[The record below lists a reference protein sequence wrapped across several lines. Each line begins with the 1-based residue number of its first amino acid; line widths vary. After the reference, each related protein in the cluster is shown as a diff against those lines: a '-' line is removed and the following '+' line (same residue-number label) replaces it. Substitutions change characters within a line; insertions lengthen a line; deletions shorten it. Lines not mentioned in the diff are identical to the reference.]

1 MKVLVIGPGGRE
13 HAIVRSL
20 LSDPNVSE
28 VHAAPGN
35 AGIGKLVPTHPIDA
49 NDPAAVTALAV
60 KLAVDLVVVGPEAP
74 LAA

>member
-20 LSDPNVSE
+20 LADPNVSE

-35 AGIGKLVPTHPIDA
+35 AGISKLVPTHAIDA
-49 NDPAAVTALAV
+49 
-60 KLAVDLVVVGPEAP
+60 
-74 LAA
+74 